1 MPVRSRLRVRKG
13 LSDAL
18 SPFCVPSSQPQS
30 LRDSPFQGH
39 TGHSHRSGRV
49 PSLLRFSAKILLTRA
64 ARRLK
69 PPCLLLHHDCTT
81 KNLQIAGVLPGI
93 KCIFTGKLLSVP
105 SFSGVSRAVSLCFCT
120 WSLAGLSKIHNFES
134 INRSSA
140 LWRNT
145 ERNIRGIRCL

>member
-18 SPFCVPSSQPQS
+18 SPFCVPPSQPQS

-49 PSLLRFSAKILLTRA
+49 PSLLRCSSNILLTRA

-69 PPCLLLHHDCTT
+69 PPCLLLYHGC
-81 KNLQIAGVLPGI
+81 
-93 KCIFTGKLLSVP
+93 TGKICRLLK
-105 SFSGVSRAVSLCFCT
+105 FCRVSRALLQENCSRHPHFSGYQEQFRYVFAL
-120 WSLAGLSKIHNFES
+120 GLLRIGEGDNLSPSRDHAEI
-134 INRSSA
+134 SA
-140 LWRNT
+140 RKSFRT
-145 ERNIRGIRCL
+145 YRFP